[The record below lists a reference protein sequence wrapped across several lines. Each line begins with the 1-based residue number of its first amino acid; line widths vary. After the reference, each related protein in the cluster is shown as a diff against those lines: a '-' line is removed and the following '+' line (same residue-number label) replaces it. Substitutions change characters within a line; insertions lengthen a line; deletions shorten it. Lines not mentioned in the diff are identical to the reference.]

1 MELNDLEPIKPKS
14 KPKRNLEEMSISALA
29 EYIEELQ
36 TEISRAKSMIKSKE
50 AARSGAESVFNR

>member
-1 MELNDLEPIKPKS
+1 MELNDLEPINPKS
-14 KPKRNLEEMSISALA
+14 KPKNLEEMSISALVK
-29 EYIEELQ
+29 YIEELQ

>member
-1 MELNDLEPIKPKS
+1 MELNNLEPLNPKS
-14 KPKRNLEEMSISALA
+14 KLKNLEEMSISALA

-50 AARSGAESVFNR
+50 AARSGAESIFNR